1 MEKSIAIV
9 EKNAIEEVHV
19 DLSEFHG
26 HDLIDIRIWANYDSA
41 DKPKRPTKKGVTLA
55 LTKLPELIAALQWAE
70 SEARAAALLPNQDRA
85 A

>member
-26 HDLIDIRIWANYDSA
+26 HDLIGIRIWANYDSA
-41 DKPKRPTKKGVTLA
+41 DKPKRPTKKGVTLRVER
-55 LTKLPELIAALQWAE
+55 LPELIAALKEAE
-70 SEARAAALLPNQDRA
+70 RQARGAGLLSAQDKAA
-85 A
+85 